1 MLRKKKWKIVLQPP
15 RWDFFLTPGQTETFF
30 PLGLMKIAG
39 FSIQDD
45 DIFSFCV
52 SSTIT
57 NDMQIE
63 NNALNISPCIAFT
76 K

>member
-1 MLRKKKWKIVLQPP
+1 MKNCFAASQVR
-15 RWDFFLTPGQTETFF
+15 FFLTPGQTETFF